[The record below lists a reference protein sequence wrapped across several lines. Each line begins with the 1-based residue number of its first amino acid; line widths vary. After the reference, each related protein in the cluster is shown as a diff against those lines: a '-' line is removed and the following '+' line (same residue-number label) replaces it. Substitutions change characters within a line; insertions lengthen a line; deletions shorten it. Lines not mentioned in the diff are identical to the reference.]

1 MMTNIYTY
9 CLFDHEDNF
18 QGVYSSLKSVYRD
31 ALVISNRGY
40 ADIMMQ
46 TPRGWVEPSLKE
58 LRNTLKGVVD
68 IAIVFKGDQA
78 GAKVIKTKLKE

>member
-18 QGVYSSLKSVYRD
+18 QGVYSSLKSAYRD

-46 TPRGWVEPSLKE
+46 TPHGWTEPSLKE

-68 IAIVFKGDQA
+68 IAIVFKGDRA